1 MIHFALIFFVDG
13 FGPAVADSGPVFER
27 AHLLA
32 WLETLAALAL
42 VMAAAALLLVAW
54 RVSRGVEQFVGTCL
68 ERQQTEARLVE
79 MLGDYAQVQRSAAEP
94 LWSASTPVSA
104 C

>member
-1 MIHFALIFFVDG
+1 MIHFALVFFVDG

-27 AHLLA
+27 ARLLA
-32 WLETLAALAL
+32 LLETLAALAL
-42 VMAAAALLLVAW
+42 VMAAAALLVVAW
-54 RVSRGVEQFVGTCL
+54 RVSRGVEQLVGTCL
-68 ERQQTEARLVE
+68 ERQKTEARLVE
-79 MLGDYAQVQRSAAEP
+79 MLGDYAQAERSATDQ

>member
-1 MIHFALIFFVDG
+1 MLHFALIFFVDG
-13 FGPAVADSGPVFER
+13 FGPALADSGPVFER
-27 AHLLA
+27 ARLLA
-32 WLETLAALAL
+32 LLETLAALAL

-68 ERQQTEARLVE
+68 ERQKTEARLVE
-79 MLGDYAQVQRSAAEP
+79 MLGAYAQVERSATDQ
-94 LWSASTPVSA
+94 LWSGSTPLSA

>member
-1 MIHFALIFFVDG
+1 MLHCALAFFVG
-13 FGPAVADSGPVFER
+13 SLRAAADPGAIVER
-27 AHLLA
+27 ARLLA
-32 WLETLAALAL
+32 WIETLAALAL

-68 ERQQTEARLVE
+68 ERQKTEARLVE
-79 MLGDYAQVQRSAAEP
+79 MLGDYVEVERSATEP
-94 LWSASTPVSA
+94 LWSASTPLSA

>member
-1 MIHFALIFFVDG
+1 MIHFALAFFVDG

-27 AHLLA
+27 ARLLA
-32 WLETLAALAL
+32 LLETLAALAL

-79 MLGDYAQVQRSAAEP
+79 MLGDYVEVERSAAEP

>member
-1 MIHFALIFFVDG
+1 MAHFALAFFVDG
-13 FGPAVADSGPVFER
+13 FRSAAADSGAVFER
-27 AHLLA
+27 ARLLA

-42 VMAAAALLLVAW
+42 VMAAAALLAVAW
-54 RVSRGVEQFVGTCL
+54 RVSRGVEQLVGTCL

-94 LWSASTPVSA
+94 LWSPSTPLSA

>member
-27 AHLLA
+27 ARLLA
-32 WLETLAALAL
+32 LLETLAALAL

-68 ERQQTEARLVE
+68 ERQKTEARLVE
-79 MLGDYAQVQRSAAEP
+79 MLGDCAECQRSEVEQ
-94 LWSASTPVSA
+94 LWSASTPLSA

>member
-1 MIHFALIFFVDG
+1 MLHFALIFFVDG

-32 WLETLAALAL
+32 LLETLAALAL
-42 VMAAAALLLVAW
+42 VMAAALLLVAW

-68 ERQQTEARLVE
+68 ERQKTEARLVE
-79 MLGDYAQVQRSAAEP
+79 MLGDCVEVQRSAAEP

>member
-1 MIHFALIFFVDG
+1 MIHFALVFFVDG
-13 FGPAVADSGPVFER
+13 FGPALADSGAVFER
-27 AHLLA
+27 ARLLA
-32 WLETLAALAL
+32 WLETLAAVAL
-42 VMAAAALLLVAW
+42 VVAAAALLLVAW

-79 MLGDYAQVQRSAAEP
+79 MLGDYAEVQRSAAEP